1 MGSVFREVVI
11 DCLVP
16 ETVGRFWAD
25 VLDWPLTVEESGEC
39 WLSASGTPMDPPL
52 LVFVRV
58 PEPKTV
64 KNRIHLDVNPSGCD
78 QAEELERLL
87 GPAAAPG
94 GGDRGEERGRP
105 RPRAARQVDVGQGE
119 VPWIVLAD
127 PEDNEFCLLGRR

>member
-11 DCLVP
+11 DCQVP

-87 GPAAAPG
+87 ALG
-94 GGDRGEERGRP
+94 
-105 RPRAARQVDVGQGE
+105 ARQVDVGQGE

-127 PEDNEFCLLGRR
+127 PEDNEFCLLGRRVDPT